1 MEFTQSEQQR
11 EKQKIPPLPSPHC
24 KTERQN
30 RALGNWYNNKRSKIH
45 IIQVPEKEEK
55 ELGAEK
61 LFK

>member
-11 EKQKIPPLPSPHC
+11 EKQKIPPLPSC